1 MNRARCAFL
10 FLLIL
15 AAFVNAQNPSAKFYS
30 QTSSFFGKYVHE
42 GRVNYA
48 AIKKNPR
55 AMQEIITTL
64 ANFDLKSL
72 TDANGEKAFWI
83 NAYNLLVISSV
94 VSRYPVKSPLDV
106 SGFFDRAK
114 HRVAGDSLTLNEIEN
129 DKLRKKFND
138 ARIHFALVCAA
149 KGCPTLLDYAY
160 LSENLD
166 EQLDLRAQATLNYA
180 AYVRVNSG
188 ARKVLLSEIFR
199 WYEAD
204 FASGGRTVIDYMNQ
218 YRTEKIP
225 IDFSIDLIPYDWTLN
240 ASSE

>member
-10 FLLIL
+10 FLLFF
-15 AAFVNAQNPSAKFYS
+15 AAFVNAQTHSAKFYS
-30 QTSSFFGKYVHE
+30 RASSFFGKYVHD
-42 GRVNYA
+42 GRVDYA

-55 AMQEIITTL
+55 AMQEVISTL
-64 ANFDLKSL
+64 ASFDLESL

-106 SGFFDRAK
+106 SGFFDRAQ
-114 HRVAGDSLTLNEIEN
+114 HRVAGNSLTLNGIEN
-129 DKLRKKFND
+129 DKLRKKYND

-149 KGCPTLLDYAY
+149 KGCPTLLNQAY
-160 LSENLD
+160 HSESLD
-166 EQLDLRAQATLNYA
+166 EQLDLRARATLNDA
-180 AYVRVNSG
+180 AYVRANPG
-188 ARKVLLSEIFR
+188 ARKILLSEIFR

-204 FASGGRTVIDYMNQ
+204 FASGGRTVIDYINQ

-240 ASSE
+240 ASAE